1 MRRTQTPD
9 LTRFGQFRLRPRNKE
24 ERFLLILESITMLQA
39 LHMKRALPLS
49 YTPRKKTLG
58 ISFQFG
64 LISNSALSEIS
75 PNPTVGRPVGRPTQ
89 APVDR
94 AGRPCLTES

>member
-1 MRRTQTPD
+1 
-9 LTRFGQFRLRPRNKE
+9 
-24 ERFLLILESITMLQA
+24 
-39 LHMKRALPLS
+39 MKRALPLS

-64 LISNSALSEIS
+64 LIFNSALSENS
-75 PNPTVGRPVGRPTQ
+75 PNPTVGRPTQ

-94 AGRPCLTES
+94 AGRSCLTES